1 MLLTSSLTMAL
12 AVCVAAENG
21 RPARH
26 RAFPRTDDPIWNA
39 FLGVKAYE
47 YYHKFEERLVP
58 GRSFTFEAS
67 HTSGQES
74 DSQSLAARSTVAD
87 DFQSESVELFFSFY
101 FGMTGLHAMHMVI
114 GIAILGVLLAAARTA
129 HFQLPTSRRWK

>member
-1 MLLTSSLTMAL
+1 MRFLALTILFGS
-12 AVCVAAENG
+12 
-21 RPARH
+21 
-26 RAFPRTDDPIWNA
+26 A

-74 DSQSLAARSTVAD
+74 DSQSVAARSTVAD

-101 FGMTGLHAMHMVI
+101 FGMTGLHALHMVI
-114 GIAILGVLLAAARTA
+114 GIAILGVLLAAARRGAFSAAYFTPMEMTGLYW
-129 HFQLPTSRRWK
+129 HFVDIVWVFLFPLLYLIR